1 MLRRALLLKVVSWI
15 VLSPAYAM
23 AQPPQPL
30 HCRADVRGFMLLA
43 WQTVKNGTVPYEAV
57 FLVKANGEIDW
68 KGSSHEF
75 NKMHVVVPPGTIALF
90 HTHPNAGEPGLSP
103 TDKASADQKGIV
115 IYAITNKGLYR
126 YSHPLGESLVRPDM
140 EWSKACQ

>member
-1 MLRRALLLKVVSWI
+1 MLRRALLLKVVSWL
-15 VLSPAYAM
+15 VLSPAYAV

-30 HCRADVRGFMLLA
+30 HCRADVRGFMSLA

-75 NKMHVVVPPGTIALF
+75 NRMHVVVPPGTIALF
-90 HTHPNAGEPGLSP
+90 HTHPNAGNPDCRRL
-103 TDKASADQKGIV
+103 TKRLRTKKG
-115 IYAITNKGLYR
+115 
-126 YSHPLGESLVRPDM
+126 S
-140 EWSKACQ
+140 